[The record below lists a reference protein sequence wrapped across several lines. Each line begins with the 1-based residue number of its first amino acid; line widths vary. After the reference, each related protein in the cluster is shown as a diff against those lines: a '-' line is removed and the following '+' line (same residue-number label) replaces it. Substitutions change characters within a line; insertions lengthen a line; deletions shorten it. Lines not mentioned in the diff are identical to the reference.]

1 MMIRYDDRLLFE
13 LPDGYSHLWG
23 KADDSM
29 QKLNIIAP
37 CNNGEPDWSFSVVTA
52 SCNEQSSLIDRCK
65 MLEPAICTKLGD
77 DPEAVFYAYLTP
89 PGEQLCGIA
98 AAGFFVRKNS
108 EKIYVLNTVALCEE
122 IEHKASMAFAIEKAK
137 QMVGFAQIDG
147 MPLTVNAIDKESI
160 SAAYRHND
168 ADIIDKDPSAL
179 CAEIEQEEYISSMP
193 DSNSMK
199 SPESAESNPIPQSH
213 ETVVSN
219 SDCEID
225 CCGKL
230 ISYNVKSAEI
240 TLPDGIKTIGKEA
253 FLKNNR
259 IISVVIPDG
268 AEAIEDHAFAYCSK
282 LKNVEL
288 PYTLRQIGAHAFN
301 TCNELTRMVIP
312 EGTETID
319 ACVFGGCEK
328 LEEVE
333 LACSIRKIGAN
344 AFAYCKGLT
353 HIEIPESTETI
364 GKSAF
369 FGCTNLTSAV
379 IHGNTSEIA
388 DHTFAGCSH
397 LNHIDLPYSI
407 RRIGANAFSGC
418 KRLPDIVIP
427 EGTEQIA
434 DNAFS
439 GCEKLKEIKL
449 PSTLRKI
456 GANAFEGCSEL
467 AQIVIPEGC
476 ETIGEKCFLS
486 CNNLRDI
493 YIPASVSDISENAL
507 RTYGNETV
515 IHTAHGSTAE
525 SIAMKI
531 GFTVDN
537 MEVLSAKEAARIA
550 EEERKQTEAAEAACR
565 AEEERQQ
572 AEATEAARIAEEERQ
587 QAEAAEAA
595 RIAEEERKRAADIAW
610 QETLNSLG
618 TTTPAYQPKAAS
630 DRLNSVKKK
639 AEAAVDPIAEERRRL
654 LNERKRQ
661 RRIVENNKGL
671 FALFG
676 KRARRRKAAQAK
688 IEQIN
693 KELARI
699 KREKQPQQST

>member
-23 KADDSM
+23 KADDGM

-37 CNNGEPDWSFSVVTA
+37 CNDGEPDWSFSVVTA
-52 SCNEQSSLIDRCK
+52 SCDEQNSLMDRCK

-98 AAGFFVRKNS
+98 AAGFFVRKIS

-147 MPLTVNAIDKESI
+147 MPLTVDAIDKESI

-230 ISYNVKSAEI
+230 VSYNVKSAEI

-301 TCNELTRMVIP
+301 TCNELTRM
-312 EGTETID
+312 
-319 ACVFGGCEK
+319 
-328 LEEVE
+328 
-333 LACSIRKIGAN
+333 
-344 AFAYCKGLT
+344 
-353 HIEIPESTETI
+353 
-364 GKSAF
+364 
-369 FGCTNLTSAV
+369 
-379 IHGNTSEIA
+379 
-388 DHTFAGCSH
+388 
-397 LNHIDLPYSI
+397 
-407 RRIGANAFSGC
+407 
-418 KRLPDIVIP
+418 VIP

-572 AEATEAARIAEEERQ
+572 AEA
-587 QAEAAEAA
+587 AEAA

-639 AEAAVDPIAEERRRL
+639 AETAVDPIAEERRRL

-661 RRIVENNKGL
+661 QRIVENNKGL

>member
-23 KADDSM
+23 KADDGM

-37 CNNGEPDWSFSVVTA
+37 CNDGEPDWSFSVVTA
-52 SCNEQSSLIDRCK
+52 SCDEQNSLMDRCK

-98 AAGFFVRKNS
+98 AAGFFVRKIS

-147 MPLTVNAIDKESI
+147 MPLTVDAIDKESI

-230 ISYNVKSAEI
+230 VSYNVKSAEI

-312 EGTETID
+312 EGTE
-319 ACVFGGCEK
+319 
-328 LEEVE
+328 
-333 LACSIRKIGAN
+333 
-344 AFAYCKGLT
+344 
-353 HIEIPESTETI
+353 
-364 GKSAF
+364 
-369 FGCTNLTSAV
+369 
-379 IHGNTSEIA
+379 
-388 DHTFAGCSH
+388 
-397 LNHIDLPYSI
+397 
-407 RRIGANAFSGC
+407 
-418 KRLPDIVIP
+418 
-427 EGTEQIA
+427 QIA

-456 GANAFEGCSEL
+456 GANAFERCSEL

-572 AEATEAARIAEEERQ
+572 AEA
-587 QAEAAEAA
+587 AEAA

-639 AEAAVDPIAEERRRL
+639 AETAVDPIAEERRRL

-661 RRIVENNKGL
+661 QRIVENNKGL